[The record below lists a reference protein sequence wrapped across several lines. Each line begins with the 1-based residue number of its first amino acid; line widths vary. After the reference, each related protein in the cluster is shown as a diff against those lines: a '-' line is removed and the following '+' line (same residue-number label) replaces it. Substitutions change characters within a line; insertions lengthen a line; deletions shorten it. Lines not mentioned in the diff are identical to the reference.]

1 MTAFFTLQTSLD
13 DLTDAMFAFVTDPDP
28 SRNDRAIIQELSDLN
43 HDIVD
48 LLECMVLDGTDDRE
62 DVAEFANAVFG
73 PHGAG
78 PTKIES

>member
-13 DLTDAMFAFVTDPDP
+13 ELTDAMFAFVTDPDP